1 VDIATH
7 FAHGA
12 FKIKILSENV
22 QESII
27 GGLGLL
33 LDFILVCKANVT
45 MFVVNYHSRSLL
57 HAQMD

>member
-1 VDIATH
+1 M
-7 FAHGA
+7 AHSNLKYPIGLLA
-12 FKIKILSENV
+12 ENV

-27 GGLGLL
+27 GGIGLL
-33 LDFILVCKANVT
+33 LNFILVCKANVT